1 MLDVFATFKADEGRF
16 TWNNTRDLLSL
27 YNAAHLRMHG
37 EKILDE
43 AISFTKSE
51 LESIMH
57 DLAQQDGPF
66 AREITRSLH
75 IPIPRRV
82 RIYDAKYYISMYEE
96 DTTVGRIIMEFAKL
110 NSNIVQIQ
118 HQQELKKLTR

>member
-1 MLDVFATFKADEGRF
+1 
-16 TWNNTRDLLSL
+16 
-27 YNAAHLRMHG
+27 
-37 EKILDE
+37 
-43 AISFTKSE
+43 
-51 LESIMH
+51 MH

-82 RIYDAKYYISMYEE
+82 RIYDAKYYISMYEG